1 MPIVPDLTILFL
13 KVLPGNMS
21 PRLELQLLLSS
32 KGRNPVL
39 FEGSLGKLKTLS
51 LVEDL
56 MLEIKAANGI
66 IRIDI
71 TKDEIRQLIKKNP
84 NEG

>member
-1 MPIVPDLTILFL
+1 MKNQTVEHTFSVEMKSKEHIKQI
-13 KVLPGNMS
+13 S
-21 PRLELQLLLSS
+21 LSS

-56 MLEIKAANGI
+56 MREIKAANGI

-71 TKDEIRQLIKKNP
+71 TKDELWHLLEKNLK
-84 NEG
+84 EY

>member
-1 MPIVPDLTILFL
+1 MKSQTADTTFSVEMKSKEHINQISVSF
-13 KVLPGNMS
+13 
-21 PRLELQLLLSS
+21 

-39 FEGSLGKLKTLS
+39 FECNLGKLETLS

-56 MLEIKAANGI
+56 VLEINGKNGI

-71 TKDEIRQLIKKNP
+71 TKDELRYLLEKDSK
-84 NEG
+84 ER